1 MNNMSSEIKICMG
14 SACHIKG
21 APDLVHVFEKEIEE
35 RGASDK
41 IKLMG
46 CFCKKR
52 CLEGINVEVNNVTYG
67 HVSPEDVPRLVDIA
81 LGGEQ

>member
-1 MNNMSSEIKICMG
+1 MSSEIKICMG

-21 APDLVHVFEKEIEE
+21 APDLVQAFQQELQK
-35 RGASDK
+35 RGVENEVS
-41 IKLMG
+41 LMG

-67 HVSPEDVPRLVDIA
+67 HVTPEEVPHLVDIA
-81 LGGEQ
+81 LGVEQ

>member
-1 MNNMSSEIKICMG
+1 MSSEIKICMG

-21 APDLVHVFEKEIEE
+21 APDLVQVFQKEIEA
-35 RGASDK
+35 RGATDQ

-67 HVSPEDVPRLVDIA
+67 HVTAEDVPRLVDIA
-81 LGGEQ
+81 LGVEKS